1 MSENLAIGFGP
12 VLNAYPDSIGENLGD
27 CVSWLRESRAADA
40 FGAFYI
46 LPSLYH
52 FDLDRGFS
60 VQDYNLN
67 EELASESDLRHLD
80 ELGIGLILDFVL
92 NHASAQSPQFLD
104 VLANGDASPS
114 LDFFIEWNRFWEGHG
129 TMCDEG
135 YIIPDHE
142 LIKDMFFRKPGLPLL
157 MVDFPDGTRHPFWNT
172 FYQAVEEA
180 DGKKR
185 YLGQID
191 LNVKSPL
198 VWGFYEKTLGKLSAY
213 GAKVARLDAFAYTSK
228 VIGKRNF
235 LNEPETW
242 EILQRLSDMA
252 RACHIALLPEI
263 HAEYREGTHRVLAE
277 KGYLIYDFFLP
288 GLIIDALERKS
299 ALYLKQWIDEIVG
312 GGYRTVNMLG
322 CHDGI
327 PLLDLRGLLPDGD
340 IEVLIYVL
348 KRRGGIVK
356 DLHGEKNMYYQVNC
370 TYTSALGADAK
381 RLAFARAV
389 QMFMPGIPQ
398 VWYLDLLAG
407 ENDYEAVHRGGE
419 GAHKEINRTNLSLD
433 EVKRRMSL
441 PVVQEQ
447 LALMRLR
454 KTHPAFSPDAT
465 VSSSCEGSSLTIIW
479 ENEGSRAELTADFA
493 TAKYS
498 INTND

>member
-1 MSENLAIGFGP
+1 MSDSLAIGYGP
-12 VLNAYPDSIGENLGD
+12 VLNAYPDSVGENLGD
-27 CVSWLRESRAADA
+27 CVTWLRESKASEA
-40 FGAFYI
+40 FDAFYI

-60 VQDYNLN
+60 VQDYDLN
-67 EELASESDLRHLD
+67 EKFACENDLLQLD
-80 ELGIGLILDFVL
+80 ELGISLILDFVL

-104 VLANGDASPS
+104 VLANGTSSPY
-114 LDFFIEWNRFWEGHG
+114 LDFFIEWNKFWEGHG
-129 TMCDEG
+129 ELSEEG
-135 YIIPDHE
+135 YIVPDPA

-172 FYQAVEEA
+172 FYQSVEEA

-191 LNVKSPL
+191 LNVKSPM
-198 VWGFYEKTLGKLSAY
+198 VWDFYEKTLGKLSAY

-252 RACHIALLPEI
+252 WACHIALLPEI

-299 ALYLKQWIDEIVG
+299 ALYLKRWIDEIIK
-312 GGYRTVNMLG
+312 GGYQTVNMLG

-327 PLLDLRGLLPDGD
+327 PLLDLRGLLPDED
-340 IEVLIYVL
+340 IEALIDVL
-348 KRRGGIVK
+348 KQRGGIVK
-356 DLHGEKNMYYQVNC
+356 DLHGAKNMYYQVNC
-370 TYTSALGADAK
+370 TYTSALGDAK
-381 RLAFARAV
+381 RLAFARAI
-389 QMFMPGIPQ
+389 QLFMPGIPQ
-398 VWYLDLLAG
+398 IWYLDLLAG
-407 ENDYEAVHRGGE
+407 ENDYDAVRRGGE
-419 GAHKEINRTNLSLD
+419 GAHKEINRTNFSLD
-433 EVKRRMSL
+433 EAMRRMAL

-447 LALMRLR
+447 LELMRLR
-454 KTHPAFSPDAT
+454 ATHPAFSPNAT
-465 VSSSCEGSSLTIIW
+465 VNSRCEGSSLTIIW
-479 ENEGSRAELTADFA
+479 ENDGAHAELTADFA